1 MLQIGICDDESGAR
15 ESLQLACERVL
26 REQGDGLRFYAF
38 SSGEGV
44 LRWLE
49 KHPDEL
55 DILFLDIEMGGVS
68 GMEAAKRIRER
79 NARLVLVFVTGYADY
94 VFDGYSVNALDYV
107 LKPCRDSRLQ
117 AVLRRALGQL
127 HRLAPEVFT
136 IKNADGIFRVPKA
149 KILYLK
155 SDRRLLTLVT
165 GERSYTYYGRLDEA
179 EQALGAGFLR
189 LHQRYLARADA
200 IERIEGASAWV
211 GGEAL
216 PISRANHQKVLL
228 AFARG
233 LLRGGEEG

>member
-15 ESLQLACERVL
+15 ESLQFSCERIL
-26 REQGDGLRFYAF
+26 REQGDDLQFYAF

-55 DILFLDIEMGGVS
+55 DILFLDIEMNGIS
-68 GMEAAKRIRER
+68 GMETAKRIRER
-79 NARLVLVFVTGYADY
+79 NERLILVFVTGYADY
-94 VFDGYSVNALDYV
+94 VFDGYAVNALDYV
-107 LKPCRDSRLQ
+107 LKPCRESRLQ

-136 IKNADGIFRVPKA
+136 IKNADGIFRIPKQ

-165 GERSYTYYGRLDEA
+165 RERSYTYYGKLDES
-179 EQALGAGFLR
+179 EQILGAGFLR
-189 LHQRYLARADA
+189 LHQRWLARMDA
-200 IERIEGASAWV
+200 IERIEGACAWV

-216 PISRANHQKVLL
+216 PISRANHQRVLL

>member
-1 MLQIGICDDESGAR
+1 MLHIGICDDESGAR

-26 REQGDGLRFYAF
+26 REQGNELRFYAF

-44 LRWLE
+44 LRWIE

-79 NARLVLVFVTGYADY
+79 DERLILVFVTGYADY
-94 VFDGYSVNALDYV
+94 VFDGYGVNALDYV

-136 IKNADGIFRVPKA
+136 IKNAEGVFRVPKS
-149 KILYLK
+149 KIRYLK
-155 SDRRLLTLVT
+155 SDRRVLTVVT
-165 GERSYTYYGRLDEA
+165 GERSYTYYGRLDDA
-179 EQALGAGFLR
+179 ERILGAGFLR
-189 LHQRYLARADA
+189 LHQRFLARADA

-211 GGEAL
+211 GGEPL
-216 PISRANHQKVLL
+216 PISRANRQRVLL

-233 LLRGGEEG
+233 LLLGGEGR